1 MSWRT
6 AICARASSWAASERV
21 KCERADL
28 PNMSSDAGKAVPT
41 WQTGTMKS
49 LYENL
54 SEPAPLEDGAL
65 RVIPLGGLGEVGR
78 NMNVLEYRGKL
89 LVVDCGVLFPEETQP
104 GVDLILPDFSWIE
117 ERMDDVVGLVLT
129 HGHEDHIGAVPYL
142 FKLRSDIPVY
152 GSDLTLAFV
161 APKLREHRLPDPDL
175 NVVAEGDRLTVGP
188 FDLEFVSVTHS
199 IPDALAIFVRT
210 DAGNVLITGDFKMDQ
225 LPLDRRLTDL
235 RAFARMGEEGVDL
248 FMVDSTNALVP
259 GFITPE
265 REIGPV
271 LDQVFGEATG
281 QIVVASFASHVH
293 RVQQVINAAAHHGRR
308 VAFVGR
314 SMERNMRIAE
324 EKGYLSIP
332 EGIIVD
338 LKGIG
343 ELPPSQRVYMATGSQ
358 GEPMAALSRMSVGS
372 HRTVTIEPGD
382 MVVLASSLI
391 PGNENSVYRVIN
403 DLTRLGAR
411 VVSKENAK
419 VHVSGHASAGELIYC
434 YNIVQPK
441 NVMPIH
447 GEVRHLVGN
456 GQLAV
461 KTGIDPQNVVLAED
475 GVTVDLK
482 DGVARVSGIV
492 PCEYVYVDGR
502 SIGEISEDE
511 LETRRTLGSE
521 GFISIFAV
529 VEHDSGMVLA
539 GPEIRAIGMAE
550 DDSVFEEILPDVAQ
564 ALKDAAAPGGQDP
577 YVLQQAMRRVIGRW
591 VARRLRRRPMI
602 VPVVTEQ

>member
-1 MSWRT
+1 M
-6 AICARASSWAASERV
+6 APDRA
-21 KCERADL
+21 KCEGAD
-28 PNMSSDAGKAVPT
+28 PSDMAPDSGKAAPT
-41 WQTGTMKS
+41 WHTGIMKS

-54 SEPAPLEDGAL
+54 SEPAPLEEGAL

-78 NMNVLEYRGKL
+78 NMNVVEYRGKL

-117 ERMDDVVGLVLT
+117 DRMDDVVGLVLT

-142 FKLRSDIPVY
+142 LKLRNDIPIY

-161 APKLREHRLPDPDL
+161 APKLREHRLPDPGL

-199 IPDALAIFVRT
+199 IPDALAVFVRS

-271 LDQVFGEATG
+271 LDQVFGEAAG

-308 VAFVGR
+308 VTFVGR

-332 EGIIVD
+332 DGLIVD

-529 VEHDSGMVLA
+529 VERDSGMVLA
-539 GPEIRAIGMAE
+539 GPEIRAFGMAE

>member
-1 MSWRT
+1 
-6 AICARASSWAASERV
+6 
-21 KCERADL
+21 
-28 PNMSSDAGKAVPT
+28 
-41 WQTGTMKS
+41 MKS

-89 LVVDCGVLFPEETQP
+89 LVVDCGVLFPEESQP

-152 GSDLTLAFV
+152 GSDLTLAFA

-175 NVVAEGDRLTVGP
+175 NVVAEGDRLNVGP

-199 IPDALAIFVRT
+199 IPDALAVFVRT
-210 DAGNVLITGDFKMDQ
+210 SAGNVLITGDFKMDQ

-271 LDQVFGEATG
+271 LDQVFGEASG

>member
-1 MSWRT
+1 MS
-6 AICARASSWAASERV
+6 
-21 KCERADL
+21 
-28 PNMSSDAGKAVPT
+28 PDAGKAVPT
-41 WQTGTMKS
+41 WQTGIMKS
-49 LYENL
+49 LYDNL

-117 ERMDDVVGLVLT
+117 ERMDDVVALVLT

-142 FKLRSDIPVY
+142 LKLRGDIPIY

-199 IPDALAIFVRT
+199 IPDALAVFVRT

-332 EGIIVD
+332 EGVIVD

-577 YVLQQAMRRVIGRW
+577 YVLQQAMRRVMGRW

>member
-1 MSWRT
+1 M
-6 AICARASSWAASERV
+6 RASSWAASERV

-65 RVIPLGGLGEVGR
+65 RVTPLGGLGEVGR

-161 APKLREHRLPDPDL
+161 APKMREHRLPDPDL

-343 ELPPSQRVYMATGSQ
+343 ELPPSERVYMATGSQ

>member
-1 MSWRT
+1 MRRNTVPST
-6 AICARASSWAASERV
+6 P
-21 KCERADL
+21 KCEGAD
-28 PNMSSDAGKAVPT
+28 PPQGSPDAGKSSLT

-54 SEPAPLEDGAL
+54 SEPAPLEEGAL

-89 LVVDCGVLFPEETQP
+89 LVVDCGVLFPEESQP

-117 ERMDDVVGLVLT
+117 DRMDDVVGMVLT

-142 FKLRSDIPVY
+142 LKLRDDIPIY

-161 APKLREHRLPDPDL
+161 APKLREHRLPDPGL
-175 NVVAEGDRLTVGP
+175 TVVAEGDRLSVGP

-199 IPDALAIFVRT
+199 IPDALAVFVRT
-210 DAGNVLITGDFKMDQ
+210 GAGNVLITGDFKMDQ

-271 LDQVFGEATG
+271 LDQVFGEASG

-324 EKGYLSIP
+324 EKGYLTIP
-332 EGIIVD
+332 EGIVVD

-461 KTGIDPQNVVLAED
+461 KTGIDPQHVVLAED

-511 LETRRTLGSE
+511 LETRRTLGAE

-550 DDSVFEEILPDVAQ
+550 DDSVFEEILPDVTK
-564 ALKDAAAPGGQDP
+564 ALKDAAAPAARTPTSCSRRCAASSVAGSRDVCVV
-577 YVLQQAMRRVIGRW
+577 VL
-591 VARRLRRRPMI
+591 
-602 VPVVTEQ
+602 

>member
-1 MSWRT
+1 
-6 AICARASSWAASERV
+6 
-21 KCERADL
+21 
-28 PNMSSDAGKAVPT
+28 
-41 WQTGTMKS
+41 MKS

-89 LVVDCGVLFPEETQP
+89 LVVDCGVLFPEESQP

-117 ERMDDVVGLVLT
+117 ERVDDVVGLVLT

-175 NVVAEGDRLTVGP
+175 NVVAEGDRLNVGP

-199 IPDALAIFVRT
+199 IPDALAVFVRT

-265 REIGPV
+265 RESGPV
-271 LDQVFGEATG
+271 LDQVFGEASG

>member
-1 MSWRT
+1 
-6 AICARASSWAASERV
+6 
-21 KCERADL
+21 
-28 PNMSSDAGKAVPT
+28 MSSDAGKAVPT

-142 FKLRSDIPVY
+142 LKLRGDIPIY

-161 APKLREHRLPDPDL
+161 APKLREHRLPEPSL

-199 IPDALAIFVRT
+199 IPDALAVFVRT

-343 ELPPSQRVYMATGSQ
+343 ELPPSERVYMATGSQ

>member
-1 MSWRT
+1 MSVF
-6 AICARASSWAASERV
+6 E
-21 KCERADL
+21 ADL
-28 PNMSSDAGKAVPT
+28 P
-41 WQTGTMKS
+41 
-49 LYENL
+49 
-54 SEPAPLEDGAL
+54 APPPLQKDTL
-65 RVIPLGGLGEVGR
+65 RVVPLGGLGEVGR
-78 NMNVLEYRGKL
+78 NMTVYEINGKL
-89 LVVDCGVLFPEETQP
+89 LIVDCGVLFPEESQP
-104 GVDLILPDFSWIE
+104 GVDLILPDLSYVVGRI
-117 ERMDDVVGLVLT
+117 DDVVAMVLT

-142 FKLRSDIPVY
+142 LKKRPDIPLI
-152 GSDLTLAFV
+152 GSELTLALV
-161 APKLREHRLPDPDL
+161 EAKLAEHRIKPYTLA
-175 NVVAEGDRLTVGP
+175 VKEHQVERFGP
-188 FDLEFVSVTHS
+188 YECEFIAVNHS
-199 IPDALAIFVRT
+199 IPDALAVFIRT
-210 DAGNVLITGDFKMDQ
+210 GAGTVLHTGDFKMDQ
-225 LPLDRRLTDL
+225 LPLDHRLTDL

-271 LDQVFGEATG
+271 LDQVFGEASG

-461 KTGIDPQNVVLAED
+461 KTGIDPQHVVLAED

-550 DDSVFEEILPDVAQ
+550 DDSVFEEILPDVTQ

>member
-1 MSWRT
+1 MS
-6 AICARASSWAASERV
+6 
-21 KCERADL
+21 
-28 PNMSSDAGKAVPT
+28 PDAGKAVPT
-41 WQTGTMKS
+41 WQTGIMKS

-142 FKLRSDIPVY
+142 LKLRGDIPIY

-161 APKLREHRLPDPDL
+161 APKLREHRLPDPGL

-199 IPDALAIFVRT
+199 IPDALAVFVRT
-210 DAGNVLITGDFKMDQ
+210 DAGNVLITGDFKTDQ

-343 ELPPSQRVYMATGSQ
+343 ELPPSERVYMATGSQ

>member
-1 MSWRT
+1 
-6 AICARASSWAASERV
+6 
-21 KCERADL
+21 
-28 PNMSSDAGKAVPT
+28 MSSDAGKVVPT

-199 IPDALAIFVRT
+199 IPDALAVFVRT

-343 ELPPSQRVYMATGSQ
+343 ELPPSERVYMATGSQ

-461 KTGIDPQNVVLAED
+461 KTGIDPQNVVLAAD

>member
-1 MSWRT
+1 
-6 AICARASSWAASERV
+6 
-21 KCERADL
+21 
-28 PNMSSDAGKAVPT
+28 
-41 WQTGTMKS
+41 MKS

-89 LVVDCGVLFPEETQP
+89 LVVDCGVLFPEESQP

-161 APKLREHRLPDPDL
+161 APKLREHRLPDPGL

-199 IPDALAIFVRT
+199 IPDALAVFVRT

-511 LETRRTLGSE
+511 LEMRRTLGSE

>member
-1 MSWRT
+1 MS
-6 AICARASSWAASERV
+6 
-21 KCERADL
+21 
-28 PNMSSDAGKAVPT
+28 PDAGKAVPT
-41 WQTGTMKS
+41 WQTGIMKS

-89 LVVDCGVLFPEETQP
+89 LVVDCGVLFPEESQP

-175 NVVAEGDRLTVGP
+175 NVVAEGDRLNVGP

-199 IPDALAIFVRT
+199 IPDALAVFVRT
-210 DAGNVLITGDFKMDQ
+210 SAGNVLITGDFKMDQ

-271 LDQVFGEATG
+271 LDQVFGEASG

>member
-1 MSWRT
+1 
-6 AICARASSWAASERV
+6 
-21 KCERADL
+21 
-28 PNMSSDAGKAVPT
+28 MSSDAGKAVPT

-161 APKLREHRLPDPDL
+161 APKLREHRLPDPSL

-199 IPDALAIFVRT
+199 IPDALAVFART

-343 ELPPSQRVYMATGSQ
+343 ELPPSERVYMATGSQ

>member
-1 MSWRT
+1 
-6 AICARASSWAASERV
+6 
-21 KCERADL
+21 
-28 PNMSSDAGKAVPT
+28 MSSDAGKAVPT

-199 IPDALAIFVRT
+199 IPAALAIFVRT

>member
-1 MSWRT
+1 
-6 AICARASSWAASERV
+6 
-21 KCERADL
+21 
-28 PNMSSDAGKAVPT
+28 MSSDAGKAVPT

-89 LVVDCGVLFPEETQP
+89 LVVDCGVLFPEESQP

-117 ERMDDVVGLVLT
+117 DRMDDVVGLVLT

-161 APKLREHRLPDPDL
+161 APKLREHRLPDPSL
-175 NVVAEGDRLTVGP
+175 NVVAEGDRLNVGP

-199 IPDALAIFVRT
+199 IPDALAVFART

-343 ELPPSQRVYMATGSQ
+343 ELPPSERVYMATGSQ

>member
-1 MSWRT
+1 
-6 AICARASSWAASERV
+6 
-21 KCERADL
+21 
-28 PNMSSDAGKAVPT
+28 
-41 WQTGTMKS
+41 MKS

-89 LVVDCGVLFPEETQP
+89 LVVDCGVLFPEESQP

-175 NVVAEGDRLTVGP
+175 NVVAEGDRLNVGP

-199 IPDALAIFVRT
+199 IPDALAVFVRT

-271 LDQVFGEATG
+271 LDQVFGEASG

-577 YVLQQAMRRVIGRW
+577 YVLQQAMRRVMGRW

>member
-1 MSWRT
+1 
-6 AICARASSWAASERV
+6 
-21 KCERADL
+21 
-28 PNMSSDAGKAVPT
+28 
-41 WQTGTMKS
+41 MKS

-199 IPDALAIFVRT
+199 IPDALAVFVRT
-210 DAGNVLITGDFKMDQ
+210 SAGNVLITGDFKMDQ

-271 LDQVFGEATG
+271 LDQVFGEASG

-550 DDSVFEEILPDVAQ
+550 DDSVFEEILPDVAK

-577 YVLQQAMRRVIGRW
+577 YVLQQAMRRVMGRW

>member
-1 MSWRT
+1 MS
-6 AICARASSWAASERV
+6 
-21 KCERADL
+21 
-28 PNMSSDAGKAVPT
+28 PDAGKAVPT
-41 WQTGTMKS
+41 WQTGIMKS
-49 LYENL
+49 LYDNL

-117 ERMDDVVGLVLT
+117 ERMDDVVALVLT

-142 FKLRSDIPVY
+142 LKLRGDIPIY

-199 IPDALAIFVRT
+199 IPDALAVFVRT

-332 EGIIVD
+332 EGIVVD

-482 DGVARVSGIV
+482 DGVARVSGVV

-577 YVLQQAMRRVIGRW
+577 YVLQQAMRRVMGRW

>member
-1 MSWRT
+1 MRRNTVPST
-6 AICARASSWAASERV
+6 P
-21 KCERADL
+21 KCEGAD
-28 PNMSSDAGKAVPT
+28 PPQGSPDAGKSSLT

-54 SEPAPLEDGAL
+54 SEPAPLEEGAL

-89 LVVDCGVLFPEETQP
+89 LVVDCGVLFPEESQP

-117 ERMDDVVGLVLT
+117 DRMDDVVGMVLT

-142 FKLRSDIPVY
+142 LKLRDDIPIY

-161 APKLREHRLPDPDL
+161 APKLREHRLPDPGL
-175 NVVAEGDRLTVGP
+175 TVVAEGDRLSVGP

-199 IPDALAIFVRT
+199 IPDALAVFVRT

-271 LDQVFGEATG
+271 LDQVFGEASG

-324 EKGYLSIP
+324 EKGYLTIP
-332 EGIIVD
+332 EGIVVD

-358 GEPMAALSRMSVGS
+358 G
-372 HRTVTIEPGD
+372 
-382 MVVLASSLI
+382 
-391 PGNENSVYRVIN
+391 
-403 DLTRLGAR
+403 
-411 VVSKENAK
+411 
-419 VHVSGHASAGELIYC
+419 
-434 YNIVQPK
+434 
-441 NVMPIH
+441 
-447 GEVRHLVGN
+447 
-456 GQLAV
+456 
-461 KTGIDPQNVVLAED
+461 
-475 GVTVDLK
+475 
-482 DGVARVSGIV
+482 
-492 PCEYVYVDGR
+492 
-502 SIGEISEDE
+502 
-511 LETRRTLGSE
+511 
-521 GFISIFAV
+521 
-529 VEHDSGMVLA
+529 
-539 GPEIRAIGMAE
+539 
-550 DDSVFEEILPDVAQ
+550 
-564 ALKDAAAPGGQDP
+564 
-577 YVLQQAMRRVIGRW
+577 
-591 VARRLRRRPMI
+591 
-602 VPVVTEQ
+602 

>member
-1 MSWRT
+1 M
-6 AICARASSWAASERV
+6 RASSWAASERV

-65 RVIPLGGLGEVGR
+65 RVTPLGGLGEVGR

-161 APKLREHRLPDPDL
+161 APKMREHRLPDPDL

-343 ELPPSQRVYMATGSQ
+343 ELPPSERVYMATGSQ

-564 ALKDAAAPGGQDP
+564 ALKDAAAPGEQDP

>member
-1 MSWRT
+1 
-6 AICARASSWAASERV
+6 
-21 KCERADL
+21 
-28 PNMSSDAGKAVPT
+28 MSSDAGKAVPT

-117 ERMDDVVGLVLT
+117 ERMDDVVGLVLS

-343 ELPPSQRVYMATGSQ
+343 ELPPSERVYMATGSQ

>member
-1 MSWRT
+1 MS
-6 AICARASSWAASERV
+6 
-21 KCERADL
+21 
-28 PNMSSDAGKAVPT
+28 PDAGKAAPT

-89 LVVDCGVLFPEETQP
+89 LVVDCGVLFPEESQP

-161 APKLREHRLPDPDL
+161 APKLREHRLPDPSL
-175 NVVAEGDRLTVGP
+175 NVVAEGDRLNVGP

-199 IPDALAIFVRT
+199 IPDALAVFVRT

-271 LDQVFGEATG
+271 LDQVFGEAAG

>member
-1 MSWRT
+1 
-6 AICARASSWAASERV
+6 
-21 KCERADL
+21 
-28 PNMSSDAGKAVPT
+28 
-41 WQTGTMKS
+41 MKS

-89 LVVDCGVLFPEETQP
+89 LVVDCGVLFPEESQP

-175 NVVAEGDRLTVGP
+175 NVVAEGDRLNVGP

-199 IPDALAIFVRT
+199 IPDALAVFVRT
-210 DAGNVLITGDFKMDQ
+210 SAGNVLITGDFKMDQ
-225 LPLDRRLTDL
+225 LPLDHRLTDL

-271 LDQVFGEATG
+271 LDQVFGEASG